1 MGMCLTTLTLNVC
14 IRRELVV
21 VVFDLWTDVH
31 GPNYSVT
38 CVPYADGSQ
47 GLHAKSS
54 FTIKLQIRIFLSRTT
69 IAKTKRFWIIFD
81 YSN

>member
-1 MGMCLTTLTLNVC
+1 M
-14 IRRELVV
+14 
-21 VVFDLWTDVH
+21 FDLWKDVH

-69 IAKTKRFWIIFD
+69 IAKTKARYTRYKFCIQV
-81 YSN
+81 STQVS